1 MARFRFARL
10 LSARLDGRGNDQE
23 NSRRQPGKAVRVLNA
38 GEQSGSAFKAMDKKI
53 AVLTTGANGSCIA
66 ADLIRAELD
75 VSMIDQ

>member
-1 MARFRFARL
+1 
-10 LSARLDGRGNDQE
+10 
-23 NSRRQPGKAVRVLNA
+23 
-38 GEQSGSAFKAMDKKI
+38 MDKKI